1 MKGAIWLFILAVL
14 GQALPLAATP
24 QVSSGSVVRL
34 KDFKSDYIGQRT
46 VDIWLPQGYSE
57 QGKQK
62 YAVLYMQD
70 GQMLFDAKNSWNGQE
85 WRVDEVA
92 SALLKQN
99 QLMPFI
105 VVAIHN
111 AGDKRH
117 SEYFPQQPFAS
128 LTAEQQKALYQLE
141 RSPGQKLFVTAVY
154 SDLYLNFLVKELKPY
169 IQSHFAVHQSKEYNL
184 LMGSSMGGL
193 ISLYAL
199 LQYPDQF
206 GAAACLST
214 HWPGIF
220 QQQDNPVPEQFFAY
234 LRQKLSPDSQSRL
247 YFDYGDQTLDAWY
260 PPLQHKV
267 DQLLQQQGWPK
278 GQWQTRFFPGADHS
292 EQAWANRLEHPLRFL
307 LGRAQ

>member
-1 MKGAIWLFILAVL
+1 MKGIFWFFLL
-14 GQALPLAATP
+14 GLTLQVAATP
-24 QVSSGSVVRL
+24 QVNSGSVVQL
-34 KDFKSDYIGQRT
+34 KDFKSDYIGKRT
-46 VDIWLPQGYSE
+46 IDIWLPEGYSDR
-57 QGKQK
+57 GKQK
-62 YAVLYMQD
+62 YAVLYMMD

-85 WRVDEVA
+85 WRVDEVS

-99 QLMPFI
+99 KLIPFI

-111 AGDKRH
+111 AGEKRH

-128 LTAEQQKALYQLE
+128 LSAVEQKQLYQLE
-141 RSPGQKLFVTAVY
+141 RSPGQKLFATAVY
-154 SDLYLNFLVKELKPY
+154 SDSYLSFLVKELKPY
-169 IQSHFAVHQSKEYNL
+169 ILRHFSVYQSKEYNM

-220 QQQDNPVPEQFFAY
+220 QQQDNPVPEQFLAY
-234 LRQKLSPDSQSRL
+234 LQQKLSQGSQSRL

-260 PPLQHKV
+260 PPWQHKV
-267 DQLLQQQGWPK
+267 DQLLQQQGWPE
-278 GQWQTRFFPGADHS
+278 GQWQSRFFPGADHS

-307 LGRAQ
+307 LGK